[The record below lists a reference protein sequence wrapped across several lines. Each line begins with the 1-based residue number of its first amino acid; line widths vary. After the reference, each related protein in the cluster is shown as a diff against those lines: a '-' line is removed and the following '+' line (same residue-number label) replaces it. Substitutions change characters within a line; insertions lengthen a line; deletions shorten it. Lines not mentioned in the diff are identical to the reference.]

1 MHRLTRLALTV
12 TAAVALAAGG
22 AGVATG
28 LQTAAPVSPNDPSA
42 PSHASAPAGTIK
54 PAGVIGANGNQ
65 ETIFVPITPC
75 RIANTSDATANKT
88 IGDGGTRTFYV
99 KGTFGFAPQGG
110 RSGGCGIPTTAT
122 AVATTVSAL
131 NAVIAAPRTTAYLL
145 GFPTGGAVPTANFM
159 AYRAGTTGTNP
170 VLTLAPGEPSLSVKS
185 LYGTVALAID
195 VVGYYDTQIHAVL
208 KYDGGIYTGSSRVL
222 ASTHLGTGSYRV
234 LLSGNVAGCTP
245 IASINGSAFFA
256 SSYMSGNYVYAN
268 TYNPSGTLVDLYWTL
283 TVVC

>member
-1 MHRLTRLALTV
+1 MRRLARFAIAV
-12 TAAVALAAGG
+12 TALAALAAGG
-22 AGVATG
+22 AGVASG
-28 LQTAAPVSPNDPSA
+28 MQTAAPVSPNDASA
-42 PSHASAPAGTIK
+42 PSHASAPARTME

-65 ETIFVPITPC
+65 ETVFVPIAPC
-75 RIANTSDATANKT
+75 RIANTLNATSNKT
-88 IGDGGTRTFYV
+88 IGNGGTRKFYV

-110 RSGGCGIPTTAT
+110 KSGGCGIPTTAT

-131 NAVIAAPRTTAYLL
+131 DAKLTAPRTTAYLL

-159 AYRAGTTGTNP
+159 VYRAGTTGTNP

-185 LYGTVALAID
+185 LGGTVALAID

-208 KYDGGIYTGSSRVL
+208 KYNGGIFTGSSRVL
-222 ASTHLGTGSYRV
+222 ASTRLGTGYYRV

-245 IASINGSAFFA
+245 IASIDGSAYFA

-268 TYNPSGTLVDLYWTL
+268 TYDPTGALVDLYWTL